1 MNGDKRMVIR
11 QEFLQKLIF
20 FPYFTKTYI
29 FTLFLQKLIFLPYF
43 TKTDM
48 FTLFLLCQNYFVTVK
63 FLP

>member
-48 FTLFLLCQNYFVTVK
+48 FTLFLL
-63 FLP
+63 